1 MIDNLISFRNP
12 QTMKY
17 FYGLIESYIGEARNR
32 KLEVLQDIED
42 WFDEKGYDLDQAS
55 LIMGDLPKEY

>member
-1 MIDNLISFRNP
+1 
-12 QTMKY
+12 MKY